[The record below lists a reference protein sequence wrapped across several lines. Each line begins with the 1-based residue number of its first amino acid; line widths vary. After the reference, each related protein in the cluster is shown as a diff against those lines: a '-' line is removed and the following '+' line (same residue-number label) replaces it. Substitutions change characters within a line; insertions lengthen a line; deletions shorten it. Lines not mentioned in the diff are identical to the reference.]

1 MPPMELDRTD
11 IAILR
16 ALQADGRQSNLAL
29 AEKVNLSPSPCLRR
43 VRQLEEAGVIR
54 GYTALVDPKAY
65 GLPLTLYVRISL
77 ERHARDVVETFEQA
91 IEKLEEVVECHLLTG
106 GADYLLRVVVAD
118 LEDYQRFMSEEI
130 HVIPGVASID
140 TSFALK
146 TVKSSR
152 VYKKP

>member
-1 MPPMELDRTD
+1 MELDRTD

-43 VRQLEEAGVIR
+43 VKQLEEAGVIT
-54 GYTALVDPKAY
+54 GYTALVDAKAY
-65 GLPLTLYVRISL
+65 GLPLTLFVRISL
-77 ERHARDVVETFEQA
+77 ERHSREVVEGFEKA
-91 IEKLEEVVECHLLTG
+91 IGTLEEVTECHLLTG

-146 TVKSSR
+146 TVKTSR
-152 VYKKP
+152 VFRKP

>member
-1 MPPMELDRTD
+1 MKLDRTD
-11 IAILR
+11 IAIIR
-16 ALQADGRQSNLAL
+16 ALQDDGRQSNLAL

-43 VRQLEEAGVIR
+43 VKQLEDAGVIR
-54 GYTALVDPKAY
+54 GYSAIVDQKAY
-65 GLPLTLYVRISL
+65 GLPLTLFVRISL
-77 ERHARDVVETFEQA
+77 ERHSREVVEEFEGA
-91 IEKLEEVVECHLLTG
+91 IGKLEEVIECHLLTG

-146 TVKSSR
+146 KVKTSR
-152 VYKKP
+152 VFKKP

>member
-1 MPPMELDRTD
+1 MKLDRTD
-11 IAILR
+11 IAIIR
-16 ALQADGRQSNLAL
+16 ALQEDGRQSNLAL

-43 VRQLEEAGVIR
+43 VKQLEEAGVIC
-54 GYTALVDPKAY
+54 GYTALIDNKAY
-65 GLPLTLYVRISL
+65 GLPLTLFVRISL
-77 ERHARDVVETFEQA
+77 ERHSRDVVEGFEKA
-91 IEKLEEVVECHLLTG
+91 IGKLDEVIECHLLTG

-130 HVIPGVASID
+130 HIIPGVASID

-152 VYKKP
+152 VFKKP

>member
-1 MPPMELDRTD
+1 MMKLDRTD
-11 IAILR
+11 IAIIR

-43 VRQLEEAGVIR
+43 VKLLEDAGVIR
-54 GYTALVDPKAY
+54 GYTALIDQKAY
-65 GLPLTLYVRISL
+65 GLPLTLFVRISL
-77 ERHARDVVETFEQA
+77 ERHSREVVERFEDA
-91 IEKLEEVVECHLLTG
+91 MARLEEVVECHLLTG

-130 HVIPGVASID
+130 HVVPGVASID

-146 TVKSSR
+146 TVKESR
-152 VYKKP
+152 VFRRP

>member
-1 MPPMELDRTD
+1 MKLDKTD

-29 AEKVNLSPSPCLRR
+29 SEKVNLSPSPCLRR
-43 VRQLEEAGVIR
+43 VKQLEDAGVIR

-65 GLPLTLYVRISL
+65 GLPLTLFVRISL
-77 ERHARDVVETFEQA
+77 ERHASDVVEGFEA
-91 IEKLEEVVECHLLTG
+91 AMASLEEVIECHLLTG
-106 GADYLLRVVVAD
+106 GADYLMRVVVAD
-118 LEDYQRFMSEEI
+118 LEDYQRFMSEQI

-146 TVKSSR
+146 TVKSTR

>member
-1 MPPMELDRTD
+1 MMKLDRTD
-11 IAILR
+11 IAIIR

-43 VRQLEEAGVIR
+43 VKLLEDAGVIR
-54 GYTALVDPKAY
+54 GYTALVDQRAY
-65 GLPLTLYVRISL
+65 GLPLTLFVRISL
-77 ERHARDVVETFEQA
+77 ERHSREVVERFEDA
-91 IEKLEEVVECHLLTG
+91 MARLEEVVECHLLTG

-130 HVIPGVASID
+130 HVVPGVASID

-146 TVKSSR
+146 TVKESR
-152 VYKKP
+152 VFRRP